1 MIVEEIGIPTG
12 GAHVAS
18 GKWDVVTDTLNHLF
32 ELAHHPH
39 LIDHFSPEQIAAS
52 FEVMQP
58 ILLEHGYGFED
69 ITGLNQSCVA
79 EVSHKPDLA

>member
-18 GKWDVVTDTLNHLF
+18 GNWNGAMDTLNHQS
-32 ELAHHPH
+32 EIAHYSH

>member
-18 GKWDVVTDTLNHLF
+18 GKWDSVINTLNYQT
-32 ELAHHPH
+32 EIAHHPH
-39 LIDHFSPEQIAAS
+39 PTDHFSPEQIAAS

-69 ITGLNQSCVA
+69 ITGLNRSCVA
-79 EVSHKPDLA
+79 EVSHQPDLA